1 HRHYCLVLDI
11 IGRALTELTS
21 SHELVSVIQDS
32 LVTHRSTYAAG
43 ILHHDL
49 SPGNIVI
56 VKGVGYLIDWD
67 LLITRVHLLDK

>member
-1 HRHYCLVLDI
+1 M
-11 IGRALTELTS
+11 EFTS
-21 SHELVSVIQDS
+21 SHELVSVIRDS
-32 LVTHRSTYAAG
+32 LVVHRSAYAAG

-67 LLITRVHLLDK
+67 LSKLLDYQGTSPRQMT